1 MDFLNPA
8 LLGGIT
14 LAGLPIVLHLVMRQ
28 KPRHLEFPAL
38 RFLRL
43 RQESNQRRMR
53 LRHLLL
59 LALRVAALCLLA
71 LALARPSIKTSGT
84 IGDREAPA
92 AAAMV
97 FDTSPR
103 MQYRHDNKT
112 RLEVAQDTC
121 LWLLPQLPAESQV
134 AVIDSGPAE
143 SVFQVDL
150 TAARQR
156 VSRLEALGVG
166 RPLIDSIVSA
176 AELLKDAPQER
187 KEIYVFTDLAKEAW
201 KTQSAAALQQHIKAL
216 GQVGV
221 YLIDVGVDKPQ
232 NFTLGEIQLSG
243 QLLARNSPLNVQ
255 SDVSVVGTGGPR
267 VVELY
272 MLDAQGHPQKR
283 SEMTVQADAGG
294 PLGVDFPVGGLDVGT
309 HQGYVRIVGEDG
321 LPIDDM
327 RYFTVNVQPPWKLL
341 IVAAAPAEYRAA
353 NLTEALAPSD
363 FRKTGQ
369 ARFEFDVVPFTK
381 LADQKLESYSA
392 VCLLDP
398 PLLNEGT
405 WKQLADYAKAG
416 GGLALFLGPNSDVND
431 LNTAAAQ
438 ELLPGILSMGA
449 RRLEGDLALSTSND
463 QHPMLAKF
471 RPLRGT
477 MPWEDFP
484 VYRYWQF
491 DKLADGVTT
500 IVSFT
505 NDRPALVERPLGR
518 GRVLTFATTISE
530 LPEVPDAQRWNQLW
544 GVGAWPFFTLTNEM
558 MLYLCG
564 STDGQLNYTAG
575 QAAVLRLE
583 AARRFPTYLL
593 STPRGDQQRLPADE
607 DRGVMIVTATDTPGN
622 YRLRAGGAS
631 DGVDRGFSVNL
642 PMSDSQLERIDQ
654 EQLKEA
660 MGDIDFRVA
669 TNREQI
675 DRDVSLSRV
684 GRQLFPFLIALV
696 ALALGVEHVL
706 ANRFYRDK

>member
-1 MDFLNPA
+1 MDFMNPA

-71 LALARPSIKTSGT
+71 LGLARPSIKTSGM

-103 MQYRHDNKT
+103 MQYRHENKT
-112 RLEVAQDTC
+112 RLQVAQDTC
-121 LWLLPQLPAESQV
+121 LWLLPQLPPESQV
-134 AVIDSGPAE
+134 AVIDSAPAE
-143 SVFQVDL
+143 PAFQVDL
-150 TAARQR
+150 VAARQR
-156 VSRLEALGVG
+156 VGRLEAEGAG
-166 RPLIDSIVSA
+166 RPLIDSLLSA

-187 KEIYVFTDLAKEAW
+187 KEIYVFTDLTQAAW
-201 KTQSAAALQQHIKAL
+201 KTQSAATLQQRIKAL

-221 YLIDVGVDKPQ
+221 YLIDVGVERPQ
-232 NFTLGEIQLSG
+232 NFTLGELRLSG
-243 QLLARNSPLNVQ
+243 QLLARNSPLRVQ
-255 SDVSVVGTGGPR
+255 SDLSAVGTGGKR

-272 MLDAQGHPQKR
+272 LLDAQGHPQKR
-283 SEMTVQADAGG
+283 SEETVQVEAGAVQA
-294 PLGVDFPVGGLDVGT
+294 VDFPVGGLDEGT

-321 LPIDDM
+321 LAIDDV
-327 RYFTVNVQPPWKLL
+327 RYFTVDVKPPWKLL
-341 IVAAAPAEYRAA
+341 IVAAAPADYRAA

-363 FRKTGQ
+363 YRKTGQ
-369 ARFEFDVVPFTK
+369 ARFECDVVPFGK
-381 LADQKLESYSA
+381 LTEQTLENYAA

-398 PLLNEGT
+398 PALSDAT
-405 WKQLADYAKAG
+405 WKQLVGYASGG
-416 GGLALFLGPNSDVND
+416 GGLALFLGPHADLRD
-431 LNTAAAQ
+431 LNAPAAQ
-438 ELLPGILSMGA
+438 ELLPGVLTMGA
-449 RRLEGDLALSTSND
+449 RRLEGDLALSTLGD
-463 QHPMLAKF
+463 QHPLLAKF
-471 RPLRGT
+471 RPQRGGI
-477 MPWEDFP
+477 PWEDFP

-491 DKLADGVTT
+491 EQLAEGVTT

-505 NDRPALVERPLGR
+505 NDRPALVEKPLGK

-530 LPEVPDAQRWNQLW
+530 LPEVPDAERWNQLW

-583 AARRFPTYLL
+583 TAHRFSTYLL
-593 STPRGDQQRLPADE
+593 STPRGDQLRLPADE
-607 DRGVMIVTATDTPGN
+607 ERGVMIVTATDTPGN
-622 YRLRAGGAS
+622 YRLRAGGQS
-631 DGVDRGFSVNL
+631 GGVDRGFSVNL
-642 PMSDSQLERIDQ
+642 PLADGQLQRIAP
-654 EQLKEA
+654 EQLRET

-669 TNREQI
+669 ANREQI
-675 DRDVSLSRV
+675 DRDVNLNRV
-684 GRQLFPFLIALV
+684 GQELFPFLIALV
-696 ALALGVEHVL
+696 AIALGLEHVL